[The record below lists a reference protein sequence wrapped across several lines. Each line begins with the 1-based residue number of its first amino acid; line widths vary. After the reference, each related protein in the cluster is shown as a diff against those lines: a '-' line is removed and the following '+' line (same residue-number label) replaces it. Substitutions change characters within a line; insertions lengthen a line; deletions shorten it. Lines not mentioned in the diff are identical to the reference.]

1 MYSAKFKIF
10 LHICQEIFLV
20 TCQVFFNGWTG
31 RCIPSEKQMD
41 HTARPWPR
49 CHHVKSIQTR
59 SHGLG
64 STFLFREV
72 CPSIIGWIFWEYPK
86 GRGGVDYTLQAGC
99 RIVSAQY
106 ATLFWRSSNG
116 ELWMPMDE
124 IGGACTFD
132 IVSKLQQLESVRP
145 LALSPISAHH
155 PSLPL
160 TSDTWKRTQ
169 AIIIRICQKCMIC
182 RHSASKLCPNCAMAG
197 PFSACIL
204 VPYAVGLYVGGLY
217 TV

>member
-1 MYSAKFKIF
+1 
-10 LHICQEIFLV
+10 
-20 TCQVFFNGWTG
+20 
-31 RCIPSEKQMD
+31 
-41 HTARPWPR
+41 
-49 CHHVKSIQTR
+49 
-59 SHGLG
+59 
-64 STFLFREV
+64 
-72 CPSIIGWIFWEYPK
+72 
-86 GRGGVDYTLQAGC
+86 
-99 RIVSAQY
+99 
-106 ATLFWRSSNG
+106 
-116 ELWMPMDE
+116 MDE

-197 PFSACIL
+197 PFSACMYCGSICCQVL
-204 VPYAVGLYVGGLY
+204 CWRMLYCIVVVCWGIVNVVMADWASREGWSSISSGLTASEETHLCKDEMGRSWPGQGFCKTKRDLWEIRSRAEQDNWQQPLPA
-217 TV
+217 